1 MEPQYCADEGC
12 VKHTEHRGGRF
23 LYSVSEKKTFCEDCY
38 GLHIVKTPGRN
49 MWDYYSTHFDGTPR
63 YIGSLQ
69 NMRKLEKQFGV
80 SNQAAN
86 NMTKNW
92 D

>member
-1 MEPQYCADEGC
+1 MEPQYCADESC

-23 LYSVSEKKTFCEDCY
+23 LYSTTDGKTYCEECF
-38 GLHIVKTPGRN
+38 GLHRVHNEGKN
-49 MWDYYSTHFDGTPR
+49 LWDYHTTHFDGTKR

-80 SNQAAN
+80 SNHAAN
-86 NMTKNW
+86 FMTRNW
-92 D
+92 